1 MKQIKTNSKI
11 GKEDI
16 LLADPDVI
24 FLIYKTDADL
34 AFKNKFMQN
43 EEFRSLKAIR
53 KGRVYMIPISYIYN
67 SGLRLSYTIHLIA
80 AGLYN

>member
-1 MKQIKTNSKI
+1 M
-11 GKEDI
+11 DY
-16 LLADPDVI
+16 
-24 FLIYKTDADL
+24 FLFNFSGVQFHYTMSLYKTDADL

-67 SGLRLSYTIHLIA
+67 SGLRLSDTIHLIA